1 MYDLYAVA
9 NHLGGMSGGHYTAM
23 VKCNAEVLSR
33 PAVNGIGTELSR
45 SSSYDRNPP
54 LVPVDSAERQDAA
67 WMCFDDDV
75 VTAIPA
81 QALEAT
87 IVSGERR
94 ACPVM
99 RMGVI
104 SSRYRSL
111 YASFTRATASFP
123 SIPYPHLMPVLDIA
137 NQIYLYPLY

>member
-1 MYDLYAVA
+1 
-9 NHLGGMSGGHYTAM
+9 MSGGHYTAM

-54 LVPVDSAERQDAA
+54 LVPVDSAERQHAA

-111 YASFTRATASFP
+111 YASFTSATASFP